1 MSVGWKSKAAIS
13 FLDPSTVSAI
23 SMKFKSTQHSRVWI
37 LARNALQLWY
47 THFIAVPLGTRA
59 SKRNPKSSCK
69 PDERM
74 KELDVNFYDTLTLY
88 ISFVLGLWFWNFSN
102 GCWLSCQTMSSEVIT
117 TVPSMAAATFLG
129 KRLSHDTS
137 VDERQLHSYSM
148 RNPMFLAQ
156 VASDWYGQWKWY
168 SATAATPGF
177 TGCCILWLF
186 GCVLEWMVL
195 KWIHVPGMKWH
206 TLWLRLWWG
215 LIIQSAS
222 EQKQL
227 PHWTGW
233 KSNQNGTED
242 S

>member
-1 MSVGWKSKAAIS
+1 MIHPLHCCTSWHSSIEEESQVFLQTGWKDEGIGRHFFFWDFFLKKATFS
-13 FLDPSTVSAI
+13 YV
-23 SMKFKSTQHSRVWI
+23 
-37 LARNALQLWY
+37 
-47 THFIAVPLGTRA
+47 
-59 SKRNPKSSCK
+59 
-69 PDERM
+69 
-74 KELDVNFYDTLTLY
+74 YDTLTLY